1 MNEAKDKALRK
12 AKHLCAKSEKCA
24 KDIREKL
31 RQWGTPVEFYEEIV
45 EALYAGKFLDDLRY
59 AESYVHDKI
68 YLSKWGKQ
76 KVVFSLR
83 MKNIPDVTVEKALQ
97 EVDSERY
104 EKGLL
109 ELLQKKERSVKARN
123 AYEKKAKLIR
133 FGISRGFSMS
143 EIDKILNEIE

>member
-1 MNEAKDKALRK
+1 MSEVRDRALRK
-12 AKHLCAKSEKCA
+12 AKNLCARSEKCA
-24 KDIREKL
+24 KDIRAKL
-31 RQWGTPVEFYEEIV
+31 RQWETPVEFYEEII

-76 KVVFSLR
+76 KVAFSLR
-83 MKNIPDVTVEKALQ
+83 MKNVADVTIEQALQ

-133 FGISRGFSMS
+133 FGMSRGFSTS
-143 EIDKILNEIE
+143 EIDKALNKII